1 MLKFKNYINEILMV
15 AISLNEKWRAQ
26 KGKILKFKAGC
37 SGQI

>member
-26 KGKILKFKAGC
+26 KDEILKFKVYCG
-37 SGQI
+37 G